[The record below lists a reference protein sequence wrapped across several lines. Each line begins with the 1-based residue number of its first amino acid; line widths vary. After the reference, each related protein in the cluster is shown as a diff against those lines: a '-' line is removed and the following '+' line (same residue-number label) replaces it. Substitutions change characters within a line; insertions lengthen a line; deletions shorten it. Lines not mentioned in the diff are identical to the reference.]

1 MDSSR
6 NNILKRLKS
15 IDYKNSTLPHHD
27 FKNESKFF
35 SSPDDCLDIIFAEA
49 FNKNGGK
56 FIFCESLE
64 EIFSTLKILCK
75 KHNWNNVYCWE
86 TQLQKILKKYDFA
99 FSSTKKN
106 LINAEVGI
114 TTCDALIARTG
125 SILLN
130 SQSSSGRSLSII
142 PSIHIV
148 IASTNQLVYNLK
160 DVLKLQTARESKFPS
175 MLCFTSTNSQTAD
188 IEKTLVNGAHGP
200 KELYVFMLED

>member
-1 MDSSR
+1 LPQDS
-6 NNILKRLKS
+6 
-15 IDYKNSTLPHHD
+15 
-27 FKNESKFF
+27 
-35 SSPDDCLDIIFAEA
+35 LDIIFAES
-49 FNKNGGK
+49 FINNGGN
-56 FIFCESLE
+56 FVFCESLGE
-64 EIFSTLKILCK
+64 LFSSLQVLCK
-75 KHNWNNVYCWE
+75 QRNWNNIYCWE
-86 TQLQKILKKYDFA
+86 TELQQLLKTNHIG

-130 SQSSSGRSLSII
+130 SHSSSGRSLSII

-148 IASTNQLVYNLK
+148 IATTNQLVYNIK
-160 DVLKLQTARESKFPS
+160 DVLKLQTARETKFPS

-200 KELYVFMLED
+200 KEIFVFMLEE